1 MEILVKRKWKTEKST
16 IGELYID
23 GKFECYTLEDKDRGL
38 DQSQDETSIAKIKVY
53 GETAIPKGRYQ
64 VILSMSNRLKKV
76 LPEILNVKG
85 FQGIRI
91 HSGNIPGDSLGCI
104 LLGRK
109 KGDNI
114 VTESK
119 LAMTPFQ
126 EKLSKSKDK
135 IYLTIE

>member
-1 MEILVKRKWKTEKST
+1 MELIVKRKTFTDTST
-16 IGELYID
+16 IGELYVD
-23 GKFECYTLEDKDRGL
+23 GKFECYTLEDKDRDL
-38 DQSQDETSIAKIKVY
+38 KQDQDESYIAKHKVY

-76 LPEILNVKG
+76 LPEVLNVKG

-91 HSGNIPGDSLGCI
+91 HSGNIPGDTLGCI
-104 LLGRK
+104 LVGRK
-109 KGDNI
+109 RGDNI
-114 VTESK
+114 ITESK
-119 LAMTPFQ
+119 LAMVPFQ